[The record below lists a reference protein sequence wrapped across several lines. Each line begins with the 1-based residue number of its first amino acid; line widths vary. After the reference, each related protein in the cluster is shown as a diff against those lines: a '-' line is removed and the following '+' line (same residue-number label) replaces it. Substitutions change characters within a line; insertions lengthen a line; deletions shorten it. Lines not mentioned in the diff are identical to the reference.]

1 MPAGP
6 EPTWTVYLVR
16 CADGSLYAG
25 IARDLAAR
33 IAAHNAGTGAR
44 YTRSRRPVVVV
55 WQRRRQ
61 PGRAARQLEHAIKA
75 LTRRDKQR
83 LVDGDEHL
91 WRELRRRAVVPP
103 RTPRSVTPVRGVSA
117 AARDTS
123 TTRARR

>member
-1 MPAGP
+1 VA

-25 IARDLAAR
+25 IARDLLAR
-33 IAAHNAGTGAR
+33 LDAHNRGVGAR

-61 PGRAARQLEHAIKA
+61 APRAARQLEFAIKA
-75 LTRRDKQR
+75 LRRQDKER
-83 LVDGDEHL
+83 LVAGDERL

-103 RTPRSVTPVRGVSA
+103 PRRGVRT
-117 AARDTS
+117 AARATS
-123 TTRARR
+123 TDPAP